1 MANIFER
8 LSAAFAARLR
18 GLGVGSADPPADVID
33 AILESTRLESARPES
48 ASAPMCAFDL
58 PEALAAPLQDYL
70 KAYPGPGHT
79 FPNAPVL
86 TQCEAGR
93 RLLSLAPADRVRIA
107 VAAYQAWSSAPHGGA
122 YGGALQRVISDLLRS
137 KLPLADADAV
147 ALVTST
153 TREGF
158 AYGGFSPNAAVL
170 RTLERH
176 VATRG
181 VSSDLRQALEH
192 LLAEMTRRGGGNLER
207 DKLRSGIERLVTYGD
222 KSASAAVFKPNLDAW
237 GKAVL
242 ANLAALPA
250 DTRAELEA
258 LLVLATTG
266 GRKAKP
272 DDDWLASAHRV
283 LGSSSRAETG
293 RHLLDFIEDHAPG
306 ADIGPENRETVRGLV
321 WLAAL
326 ASPDLAAWRLEGF
339 AYEVLT
345 ASDIP
350 PAHLSRVLGTASI
363 HAFALMP
370 GTLGVGSLSRLRRR
384 LRRPGDIKLIDK
396 ALNAIAQACGLPASE
411 LEEIGLP
418 DYGLAPDGTLEIAV
432 GPATALL
439 AISDVS
445 TVKTTWRAAD
455 GKPLKGPPAAVK
467 AGYAEALKQVKARAK
482 EIEDTLK
489 TQRTRLERLYLEDRE
504 WPFEIWSTRYRD
516 NPLVAPLAR
525 RLVWSFRLGE
535 RWVAGL
541 PQADGVFDAAA
552 TRLDL
557 AAPDIRVKLWH
568 PMQSEA
574 SHVLSWRHRLAQL
587 SITQPFKQA
596 HREVY
601 IPTEAERANYTY
613 SNRFAAHIVQR
624 HQFRALCQ
632 ARGWSCPGYGNWD
645 PGNERPSKH
654 LQRKN
659 LQVEF
664 RAEPIEESLDQA
676 GYLFTLLSTDQ
687 VRFADSGGEIMA
699 LERVP
704 SVLFSELMR
713 DVDLFVGVAG
723 IANDPTWQDRGADAY
738 REYWTATAFGPLSE
752 IAKTRHAVL
761 KDLLPGLVIA
771 DQCRLEDRFLVVT
784 GRLRTYRIHLGS
796 TNIRMEP
803 NNQYLCIV
811 QDRQNADP
819 RVRLPFEGDT
829 LLSVIL
835 SKAFLLAD
843 DDRIKDPSI
852 LSRIRMK

>member
-1 MANIFER
+1 VAGVFDR

-33 AILESTRLESARPES
+33 AILESTRLESAGPES
-48 ASAPMCAFDL
+48 ASAPTCAFEL
-58 PEALAAPLQDYL
+58 PEALAVPLQDYL

-137 KLPLADADAV
+137 KLPLTDADAI
-147 ALVTST
+147 ALLETA
-153 TREGF
+153 RRGGF
-158 AYGGFSPNAAVL
+158 VFGGFSPNAAVL

-176 VATRG
+176 VAARG
-181 VSSDLRQALEH
+181 MSADLQQALER
-192 LLAEMTRRGGGNLER
+192 LLAEMTRRREGNLEGDR
-207 DKLRSGIERLVTYGD
+207 LRSGIERLLTYGE
-222 KSASAAVFKPNLDAW
+222 KGASTAVFKPNRDAW
-237 GKAVL
+237 GNAVL
-242 ANLAALPA
+242 AKLASLPP
-250 DTRAELEA
+250 DERAELEA
-258 LLVLATTG
+258 LLALATG
-266 GRKAKP
+266 GGKKAKP
-272 DDDWLASAHRV
+272 SDDWLASARRA
-283 LGSSSRAETG
+283 LGSSNRVETG
-293 RHLLDFIEDHAPG
+293 QHLIDFIEGHAPG

-321 WLAAL
+321 WLAV
-326 ASPDLAAWRLEGF
+326 LAAPELADRRLEACAHGC
-339 AYEVLT
+339 LT
-345 ASDIP
+345 TSDIP

-370 GTLGVGSLSRLRRR
+370 GTSGVGSLSRLRQR

-396 ALNAIAQACGLPASE
+396 ALNAIAHACGLPASE

-432 GPATALL
+432 GPATAVL
-439 AISDVS
+439 AISDASSVR
-445 TVKTTWRAAD
+445 TTWRGAD
-455 GKPLKGPPAAVK
+455 GKPLRGPPAAVK
-467 AGYAEALKQVKARAK
+467 SSHAEALKQVTARAK

-489 TQRTRLERLYLEDRE
+489 AQRARLERIYLDDRE
-504 WPFEIWSTRYRD
+504 WSLDVWSARYLHE
-516 NPLVAPLAR
+516 PLVAPLAH
-525 RLVWSFRLGE
+525 RLIWSFRLGE

-541 PQADGVFDAAA
+541 PRADGVFDAAA

-574 SHVLSWRHRLAQL
+574 SHVLAWRHCLAQL

-601 IPTEAERANYTY
+601 ILTDAERANRTY
-613 SNRFAAHIVQR
+613 SNRFAAHILQR

-632 ARGWSCPGYGNWD
+632 ARGWSCPGYGSWD
-645 PGNERPSKH
+645 PGNERASKH

-659 LQVEF
+659 LLVEF
-664 RAEPIEESLDQA
+664 RAEPIEESLDQE
-676 GYLFTLLSTDQ
+676 GYLFTLLTTDQ
-687 VRFADSGGEIMA
+687 VRFADSVGEISA

-704 SVLFSELMR
+704 PILFSELMR
-713 DVDLFVGVAG
+713 DVDLFVSVAG

-738 REYWTATAFGPLSE
+738 GEYWTATTFGPLSE

-761 KDLLPGLVIA
+761 KDLLPGLAIA

-784 GRLRTYRIHLGS
+784 GKLHTYRIHLGS
-796 TNIRMEP
+796 SNIRMEP
-803 NNQYLCIV
+803 IGRRLCIV
-811 QDRQNADP
+811 IDKRTAGP
-819 RVRLPFEGDT
+819 RVPLPFEGDIM
-829 LLSVIL
+829 LLVIL

-852 LSRIRMK
+852 LSQFRMK